1 MEKKDRENLQVEKEL
16 EEVRVEEGPSKREL
30 SFHHFFMSKKSLW
43 SFRERERSRN
53 RKSVRKSEIE
63 IHLRGTWI

>member
-43 SFRERERSRN
+43 SFRERERERDQETE
-53 RKSVRKSEIE
+53 RV
-63 IHLRGTWI
+63 